1 MFTTTSP
8 SFWGGCLAVVVALG
22 LLGACNPT
30 PPQPTSAA
38 DVATAPGN
46 VSDLDVTTAVKTALQ
61 RDDALK
67 AFDIQVITTK
77 GDVRLTGSVQTQA
90 QISNAIAVAREAPGV
105 HAVHD
110 ELTLKP

>member
-8 SFWGGCLAVVVALG
+8 SSWGGRLAVAMALG
-22 LLGACNPT
+22 LLAACNPA
-30 PPQPTSAA
+30 PAPPTSAA
-38 DVATAPGN
+38 EVATAPGN

-90 QISNAIAVAREAPGV
+90 QITNAIALAREAPGV